1 MHSTL
6 DFRTAFPKPYFGFF
20 PATIPHS
27 ELDEGVHLLGSGKDS
42 QFYSVGPPMK
52 TEDLGARES
61 YEPTNPVAVGHS
73 GETVSMPLGDIAL
86 GRSGDKGGNVNCG
99 LFVQTK
105 EEWDWLRSL
114 LTIDKMK
121 KLMGKDWKD
130 SFAVERIEFPEV
142 FSVHYVIYGLLG
154 RGVSRSK
161 LLDSLAKGFAEFIR
175 VVHVDVPN
183 KFLKGHGS
191 V

>member
-6 DFRTAFPKPYFGFF
+6 DFRTAFPKPYLGFF
-20 PATIPHS
+20 PATIPQS
-27 ELDEGVHLLGSGKDS
+27 ELHEGVHLLNSDKET

-61 YEPTNPVAVGHS
+61 YEPTNPVALGHF

-99 LFVQTK
+99 FFVQTK

-114 LTIDKMK
+114 LTIDKIK
-121 KLMGKDWKD
+121 SLMGKDWKD
-130 SFAVERIEFPEV
+130 SYAVERIEFPEIYA
-142 FSVHYVIYGLLG
+142 VHYVIYGPLG
-154 RGVSRSK
+154 RGVSSSK
-161 LLDSLAKGFAEFIR
+161 LLDSLGKGFAEFIR
-175 VVHVDVPN
+175 AVHVDVPK
-183 KFLKGHGS
+183 KFLKSNGS